1 VKSDVI
7 AQPAVVGARPRDAT
21 PLSRRLRV
29 LMIVE
34 SSAGGTGRHVLDLCD
49 GLIAAGCDVH
59 LVHSCRRIDQM
70 FIDRLAAVDGLRCLS
85 LPIRTSPHPADIG
98 VLRAIRRYAR
108 QHGPFD
114 IVHGHSSK
122 GGALAR
128 LAALGTPAAAF
139 YTLHGLIMMDDGLSR
154 VKRAFYL
161 AIELGL
167 SLRTKR
173 IIAVSPEEA
182 RAAVRM
188 GLGRSRVMTIPNGID
203 ELELTPRGIARRM
216 MRVDDGDVVI
226 GFVGRLVEQ
235 KSPHVLIEAFAR
247 AAGRS
252 PRARLVIVGAGP
264 LESSLRQ
271 LAFNMG
277 VVDRIRWMGEVDAR
291 SLFAGFDLFA
301 ISSRKEGLPYVVLE
315 AMSAGLAVVATK
327 SSGVEILIEPDVNG
341 SVVPTDDPAAMGEAL
356 SRLAADAALRA
367 RFGRASRARIKSFSV
382 DAMVR
387 GTLEA
392 YRCAVGCGSAG
403 PGGGDVE

>member
-252 PRARLVIVGAGP
+252 RRHCASWRSTWAWSTGSVGWVKLMPAVCSRGST
-264 LESSLRQ
+264 SSPSAAERRGCRMSCWRRCRQ
-271 LAFNMG
+271 G
-277 VVDRIRWMGEVDAR
+277 WRWWRR
-291 SLFAGFDLFA
+291 SHQGWRFS
-301 ISSRKEGLPYVVLE
+301 SSR
-315 AMSAGLAVVATK
+315 M
-327 SSGVEILIEPDVNG
+327 
-341 SVVPTDDPAAMGEAL
+341 
-356 SRLAADAALRA
+356 
-367 RFGRASRARIKSFSV
+367 
-382 DAMVR
+382 
-387 GTLEA
+387 
-392 YRCAVGCGSAG
+392 
-403 PGGGDVE
+403 